1 MEKDDELVGRAFERV
16 QRYDRTKDA
25 AEVVGPEVDR
35 EMDLLSEATL
45 PNGDWPVPAV
55 TALAVLRLFRAQAL
69 GSQGAGPD
77 QNELF
82 LARTLFTMVF
92 THAPEL
98 VPGGLYPMLVPDEDV
113 MRSLPSFMLDGTV
126 EMLRAAVSATADE
139 HPDRVYDLGKALLTR
154 FERTGS
160 ADDVDEAVGI
170 LRHHAAVEPGPHDG
184 PRPPGPRNPLLMSL
198 LGQALRTR
206 FAHTGDPA
214 ALTEAVDCGHQAVAA
229 LTADHADRAL
239 VLSDLGGTLIA
250 WFEHTGSSGPLD
262 EAISVARET
271 VAAASV
277 GAATGVGTGV
287 GAGVGADAATGVG
300 TSDPNRALALS
311 GLAAALAMR
320 CERTGSLSDL
330 DEAIG
335 AAREAV
341 AALPADHPQRS
352 SALSALAHCLYSRFE
367 HKGALADVDE
377 AIALDRRAVACIPPG
392 SPDLP
397 VTRTNM
403 SLSLFRRF
411 ERTGVRDELDEAVG
425 LGRQALEESRPD
437 DPLRGPRLANLG
449 GFLLARFE
457 VTGALAD
464 LDQSVRLLRQG
475 EAAIPEG
482 HPARSVCRNSLVTA
496 LQRQFE
502 RHGDLARLDEAVA
515 VGRTAVAATPEDDPH
530 HAMYQSSLCLALS
543 SRYPHTRDP
552 QDLEAAVTAGRAAVA
567 ATPEGHPRR
576 GPYQSVLARALVA
589 RMEISGDP
597 GDPDETVLTVSRAV
611 EATPEDH
618 PDHGLF
624 LHNLGVALMMRHY
637 TVAVEG
643 NGGTGNPAD
652 LEHALAA
659 MRRSAELPTAQTATR
674 LRAARSWAALA
685 LDLPRPDPAASLA
698 GHRLAIDLAPRLAW
712 PGLDF
717 DDQAFQAHFFAGLAC
732 DAAACAL
739 EVQRPAYAVELLEQ
753 GRAVLWGHV
762 LQRRGDLTVLR
773 AADPG
778 LGERLEHVRR
788 ALDRPASSATAP
800 PLGHEDRAALAKEFD
815 LLVDRARGL
824 PGCAD
829 FLRPVPFKRLSR
841 AAGRGPVVIV
851 NLSRHRCDALLVHAD
866 RVDPLPLATTLQEA
880 EQQAAAYLTAVTE
893 RAAARSGP
901 RALAAEERIGEV
913 LAWLWRS
920 VAEPVLLR
928 LGHAT
933 APGAGMPW
941 PRVWWCPTGP
951 LGLLPLHAAGLNP
964 YEHPGQ
970 SVLDRVVSSYT
981 LTLAA
986 LEHARRP
993 LPPARRED
1001 GGMLL
1006 VSLGETPGS
1015 PRLEGPGQEAS
1026 LLGGL
1031 LAPAP
1036 LRLEGPQATR
1046 ETVRSLLRTH
1056 RWFHFSGHGTQ
1067 DLGDPTRGGLRLH
1080 DAVLTVHDLAN
1091 LDLDPGGELAF
1102 LSACQTG
1109 LGGAQVPDEGIH
1121 PASALQLAG
1130 YRNVIATLWNIH
1142 DAPAARLTRA
1152 VYEQLINDGAIDPTH
1167 AAGALHHAVR
1177 ALRSERPYEPGV
1189 WAPFLHTGP

>member
-1 MEKDDELVGRAFERV
+1 MERDDELVGRAFERV

-25 AEVVGPEVDR
+25 VEVLGPDVDR

-82 LARTLFTMVF
+82 LARTLFTMIF

-98 VPGGLYPMLVPDEDV
+98 VPGDLYPMLVPDEDV

-139 HPDRVYDLGKALLTR
+139 HPGRVYDLGKALLTR
-154 FERTGS
+154 FERAGS

-170 LRHHAAVEPGPHDG
+170 LRHHAAAEPGRRDG

-206 FAHTGDPA
+206 FEHTGDPA
-214 ALTEAVDCGHQAVAA
+214 ALTEAVAYGHQAVAA
-229 LTADHADRAL
+229 LPADHADRAL

-262 EAISVARET
+262 QAIAVARET

-277 GAATGVGTGV
+277 SVGVGV
-287 GAGVGADAATGVG
+287 GAGAG
-300 TSDPNRALALS
+300 DPNRALALS
-311 GLAAALAMR
+311 GLAAALSMR
-320 CERTGSLSDL
+320 CERTGSPSDL

-341 AALPADHPQRS
+341 ATIPADHPQRS

-377 AIALDRRAVACIPPG
+377 AIALDRRALACIPPG

-397 VTRTNM
+397 MTRTNM

-464 LDQSVRLLRQG
+464 LDESVRLLRQG

-502 RHGDLARLDEAVA
+502 RHGELARLDEAVA

-530 HAMYQSSLCLALS
+530 YAMYQSSLCLAMA

-552 QDLEAAVTAGRAAVA
+552 QDLEAAVAAGRAAVA

-576 GPYQSVLARALVA
+576 GSYQSGLARALVA
-589 RMEISGDP
+589 HMEISGGP
-597 GDPDETVLTVSRAV
+597 GDLDETVLAVSRAV

-637 TVAVEG
+637 AVAVDGSGSTG
-643 NGGTGNPAD
+643 NNNSTGNSNSNSNSNPAD
-652 LEHALAA
+652 LEHALTA

-674 LRAARSWAALA
+674 LRAACSWAGLA
-685 LDLPRPDPAASLA
+685 LDLPRPDPVASLA

-739 EVQRPAYAVELLEQ
+739 ELQRPTYAVELLEQ

-762 LQRRGDLTVLR
+762 LQRRSDLTVLR

-778 LGERLEHVRR
+778 LSERLDHVRR
-788 ALDRPASSATAP
+788 ALDRPTSSAATA

-815 LLVDRARGL
+815 FLVDRARSL

-829 FLRPVPFKRLSR
+829 FLRPVPFERLTR
-841 AAGRGPVVIV
+841 AADRGPVVIV
-851 NLSRHRCDALLVHAD
+851 NLSRHRCDALIVHAD

-880 EQQAAAYLTAVTE
+880 EQQATTYLTAVTE

-901 RALAAEERIGEV
+901 RALAAENSIGEV

-928 LGHAT
+928 LGHTT

-951 LGLLPLHAAGLNP
+951 LSLLPLHAAGLNP
-964 YEHPGQ
+964 YEHPGR

-1006 VSLGETPGS
+1006 VSLGETPGA

-1031 LAPAP
+1031 LDPAP

-1046 ETVRSLLRTH
+1046 QAVRSLLRTH

-1067 DLGDPTRGGLRLH
+1067 DLGDPTRGGLHLH

-1109 LGGAQVPDEGIH
+1109 LGGVQVPDEGIH

-1130 YRNVIATLWNIH
+1130 YRNVIATLWNVH

-1152 VYEQLINDGAIDPTH
+1152 VYEQLITDGSIAPAR
-1167 AAGALHHAVR
+1167 AAEALHHAVR

>member
-1 MEKDDELVGRAFERV
+1 MEGDDGLVGRAFERV
-16 QRYDRTKDA
+16 QRYDRTGDA

-55 TALAVLRLFRAQAL
+55 TALAVLRLFRARAL
-69 GSQGAGPD
+69 GTPEAGPD

-82 LARTLFTMVF
+82 LARTLFTMLF

-113 MRSLPSFMLDGTV
+113 MRGLPSFMLDGTV

-170 LRHHAAVEPGPHDG
+170 LRHHTAVEPGRHDV
-184 PRPPGPRNPLLMSL
+184 PRPPGARDPLLMSL

-214 ALTEAVDCGHQAVAA
+214 ALTEAVDYGHRAVAA
-229 LTADHADRAL
+229 LTAGHADRAL
-239 VLSDLGGTLIA
+239 VLSGLGGTLIA

-271 VAAASV
+271 VAATSV
-277 GAATGVGTGV
+277 
-287 GAGVGADAATGVG
+287 DAATGVG
-300 TSDPNRALALS
+300 TDVGTGTSASDPNRALALS
-311 GLAAALAMR
+311 GLAAALSMR

-335 AAREAV
+335 AARDAV
-341 AALPADHPQRS
+341 AAIPADHPQRS
-352 SALSALAHCLYSRFE
+352 SALSALAHCLCSRFE
-367 HKGALADVDE
+367 HKGDLADVDE
-377 AIALDRRAVACIPPG
+377 AIDLDRRAVACIPPG

-397 VTRTNM
+397 MTRANM
-403 SLSLFRRF
+403 ALSLFRRF

-457 VTGALAD
+457 VSGALAD
-464 LDQSVRLLRQG
+464 LDESVRLLRQG

-502 RHGDLARLDEAVA
+502 RHGELACLDEAVA
-515 VGRTAVAATPEDDPH
+515 AGRTAVAATPEDDPH

-576 GPYQSVLARALVA
+576 GLYQSGLARALVA

-637 TVAVEG
+637 AVAV
-643 NGGTGNPAD
+643 GGSRGTSNNTNNTNPAD
-652 LEHALAA
+652 LEHALTA
-659 MRRSAELPTAQTATR
+659 MRRSAELPAAQTATR
-674 LRAARSWAALA
+674 LRAARSWAGLA

-698 GHRLAIDLAPRLAW
+698 GYRLAIDLAPRLAW

-717 DDQAFQAHFFAGLAC
+717 GDQAFQAHFFAGLAC

-739 EVQRPAYAVELLEQ
+739 EVQRPTYAVELLEQ

-762 LQRRGDLTVLR
+762 LQRRSDLTVLR

-778 LGERLEHVRR
+778 LGERLERVRR
-788 ALDRPASSATAP
+788 ALDRPVSPATTA

-829 FLRPVPFKRLSR
+829 FLRPVPFERLSR
-841 AAGRGPVVIV
+841 AADRGPVVIV

-866 RVDPLPLATTLQEA
+866 RVDPLPLATTFQEA

-928 LGHAT
+928 LGHAS
-933 APGAGMPW
+933 APGAGMAW

-964 YEHPGQ
+964 YEHPGR

-1006 VSLGETPGS
+1006 VSLGETPGA

-1036 LRLEGPQATR
+1036 LRLEGSQATR
-1046 ETVRSLLRTH
+1046 ERVRSLLRTH

-1102 LSACQTG
+1102 LSACRTG
-1109 LGGAQVPDEGIH
+1109 LGGGQVPDEGIH
-1121 PASALQLAG
+1121 LASALQLAG
-1130 YRNVIATLWNIH
+1130 YRNVIATLWNVH
-1142 DAPAARLTRA
+1142 DAPAARLTGA
-1152 VYEQLINDGAIDPTH
+1152 VYEQLITDGIINPAH
-1167 AAGALHHAVR
+1167 AAEALHHAVR
-1177 ALRSERPYEPGV
+1177 SLRSEHPYEPGV